1 MLNVALIG
9 IGNCGNQ
16 IAALAKHE
24 ADVDVACINTSEN
37 DLAILPEDLRDCS
50 FLIGDSQGSGKNR
63 ENAKKFLKSAVT
75 KLVGDEKFKQIIADK
90 DLIFVVSSTGGGT
103 GSGIAPIMSS
113 IIRQAFR
120 DEEGREKPIILIG
133 VLPKLSEGQSTQV
146 NTLEYLHELYDVLA
160 DDQPTYMLY
169 DNNKYAKES
178 SSAVLQKIN
187 ADIISDIKV
196 MKLTYNTPTPFDS
209 IDEKDMKT
217 ICFDPGRIVVA
228 SAFNIKEKDL
238 DEVSIEDLIINNLK
252 INGHAEIQRDGIV
265 SKTGLITNLSEK
277 LNDSFDSHLNK
288 VRGFIGEPVE
298 EFLHIAINK
307 ERDMPNNVALII
319 SGLSKIDDRID
330 KIEDRIKEIN
340 ERQKEQEST
349 KRESSFDEDEI
360 ANFNAKKNV
369 RSTTTSEAQADLK
382 GTFAKFGL

>member
-1 MLNVALIG
+1 MLDVGLIG
-9 IGNCGNQ
+9 IGNAGNQ
-16 IAALAKHE
+16 VATLAAEKLGI
-24 ADVDVACINTSEN
+24 DVFAINSSRQDFDTIPDS
-37 DLAILPEDLRDCS
+37 ITKK
-50 FLIGDSQGSGKNR
+50 LIGDEKGAGKNR
-63 ENAKKFLKSAVT
+63 ADAKAFLK
-75 KLVGDEKFKQIIADK
+75 KQIMELMSDDDFK
-90 DLIFVVSSTGGGT
+90 NFMSGKEVVYICSSTGGGT

-146 NTLEYLHELYDVLA
+146 NTLEYLHEVYDVLA

-330 KIEDRIKEIN
+330 KIEDRIKEIE

-369 RSTTTSEAQADLK
+369 RSTTTSESQADLK

>member
-16 IAALAKHE
+16 IAALAKKE
-24 ADVDVACINTSEN
+24 ADIDVACINTSEN
-37 DLAILPEDLRDCS
+37 DLAILPEDLQECS
-50 FLIGDSQGSGKNR
+50 FLIGDSEGSGKNR
-63 ENAKKFLKSAVT
+63 ANAKKFLKESVT
-75 KLVGDEKFKQIIADK
+75 RLVGDDKFKQIVSDK
-90 DLIFVVSSTGGGT
+90 DLIFVASSTGGGT

-120 DEEGREKPIILIG
+120 DENGNEKPIILIG

-146 NTLEYLHELYDVLA
+146 NSLEYLREVYDVLV

-169 DNNKYAKES
+169 DNNKYAKET
-178 SSAVLQKIN
+178 SSAVLQKVN
-187 ADIISDIKV
+187 SDIISDIKV
-196 MKLTYNTPTPFDS
+196 LKLFYNTPTPFDS

-217 ICFDPGRIVVA
+217 ICLDPGRIVVA

-238 DEVSIEDLIINNLK
+238 DEQSIEDLLINNLK
-252 INGHAEIQRDGIV
+252 TNAHAEIQRDGLV

-288 VRGFIGEPVE
+288 VREFIGEPVE

-307 ERDMPNNVALII
+307 ERDMPNNVALVV
-319 SGLSKIDDRID
+319 SGMSKIDDRID
-330 KIEDRIKEIN
+330 KIEERIKEIN
-340 ERQKEQEST
+340 DRQREQESA
-349 KRESSFDEDEI
+349 KRQSNFDEDEL

-369 RSTTTSEAQADLK
+369 RSSSSADAQADLK

>member
-16 IAALAKHE
+16 IAALAKKE
-24 ADVDVACINTSEN
+24 ADIDVACINTSEN
-37 DLAILPEDLRDCS
+37 DLAILPEDLQECS
-50 FLIGDSQGSGKNR
+50 FLIGDSEGSGKNR
-63 ENAKKFLKSAVT
+63 ANAKKFLKESVT
-75 KLVGDEKFKQIIADK
+75 RLVGDDKFKQIVSDK
-90 DLIFVVSSTGGGT
+90 DLIFVASSTGGGT

-120 DEEGREKPIILIG
+120 DENGNEKPIILIG

-146 NTLEYLHELYDVLA
+146 NSLEYLREVYDVLV

-169 DNNKYAKES
+169 DNNKYAKET
-178 SSAVLQKIN
+178 SSAVLQKVN
-187 ADIISDIKV
+187 SDIISDIKV
-196 MKLTYNTPTPFDS
+196 LKLFYNTPTPFDS

-217 ICFDPGRIVVA
+217 ICLDPGRIVVA

-238 DEVSIEDLIINNLK
+238 DEQSIEDLLINNLK
-252 INGHAEIQRDGIV
+252 TNAHAEIQRDGLV

-288 VRGFIGEPVE
+288 VREFIGEPVE

-307 ERDMPNNVALII
+307 ERDMPNNVALVV
-319 SGLSKIDDRID
+319 SGMSKIDDRID
-330 KIEDRIKEIN
+330 KIEERIKEIN
-340 ERQKEQEST
+340 DRQREQELA
-349 KRESSFDEDEI
+349 KRQSNFDEDEL

-369 RSTTTSEAQADLK
+369 RSSSSADAQADLK